1 MLNGHSSATASPPH
15 TPSLATAEREDQP
28 APPGDASFATDAK
41 PDLSGLD
48 VLLVE
53 DSVLIALDTED
64 MLYDIGVAS
73 VRVAAT
79 VNEALSR
86 IGERCPDFAFL
97 DFDLGTET
105 SLGIAEQLAADGV
118 PFAFASGYGEGM
130 GLEGSLAKAQV
141 LEKPYTAS
149 ELLLA
154 ITACR
159 AI

>member
-1 MLNGHSSATASPPH
+1 M
-15 TPSLATAEREDQP
+15 
-28 APPGDASFATDAK
+28 
-41 PDLSGLD
+41 D

-79 VNEALSR
+79 VNEALNH

-97 DFDLGTET
+97 DFDLGAET
-105 SLGIAEQLAADGV
+105 SLGIAEQLAAGGV

-130 GLEGSLAKAQV
+130 GLVGSLANAKV
-141 LEKPYTAS
+141 VEKPYTAS
-149 ELLLA
+149 DLLLA